1 MDESRIGELHLRV
14 RGEGDAA
21 DLRERAEWF
30 TREVLGRAVEL
41 LEARAP
47 GRLIFLRR
55 LPLRWSLAED
65 ELADGSRVEDSAR
78 ELAEA
83 IERRLP
89 AGTSLVADRGDIVA
103 FDSEITW
110 RAAHLLSHARG
121 ESAFCFASLAGEG
134 EPAAALA
141 RSGRALVEAV
151 LARLD
156 AAGVLVEVLA
166 ALSEEAV
173 ARLIAAVAGTTETP
187 PPTAARGRTT
197 IEMPAPGSPG
207 PHAASSVERAARA
220 QEPHE
225 STAARGSAAVSEAD
239 AQGVA
244 QLAALG
250 GGLPRRLGPAAHQL
264 AVLVRARAI
273 SPGVVA
279 GRAGSAVATTPAVPG
294 RSRSPEAGPSSAT
307 TARNQPSP
315 VDRPPDAL
323 QEPLLVTR
331 FGGLLYLYNLL
342 LELGLGEALWTACLP
357 EGVVFAR
364 AGAALLEDRG
374 AGDPAPA
381 LLGGTEPDGAL
392 EVGAAQH
399 EEVAQATLAAVV
411 RALPRRGLAA
421 LPELILSLVDH
432 PAGRLL
438 TAAAA
443 GSPFALLAWPATTRD
458 QLEAGVAAI
467 AAGWPDS
474 APPVRA
480 PAALAQLDPRGR
492 IRTASGPQP
501 RPILPLADDAYSA
514 ALLALTLGAPCHL
527 FAARAGLAPAAAGD
541 LVAACFA
548 IPARVRLTPEAM
560 RIILPIDRTDLRLR
574 LAGLDRN
581 PGWVPWLRRTVRFEF
596 EGNRL
601 E

>member
-1 MDESRIGELHLRV
+1 V
-14 RGEGDAA
+14 
-21 DLRERAEWF
+21 
-30 TREVLGRAVEL
+30 VV
-41 LEARAP
+41 
-47 GRLIFLRR
+47 
-55 LPLRWSLAED
+55 
-65 ELADGSRVEDSAR
+65 
-78 ELAEA
+78 
-83 IERRLP
+83 
-89 AGTSLVADRGDIVA
+89 

-141 RSGRALVEAV
+141 RGGRALVEAV

-156 AAGVLVEVLA
+156 VAGVLVEVLT
-166 ALSEEAV
+166 ALSEQAA
-173 ARLIAAVAGTTETP
+173 ARLIAAVAGDIET
-187 PPTAARGRTT
+187 PPTAAHGRTT
-197 IEMPAPGSPG
+197 IAGDIETPAPGSPG
-207 PHAASSVERAARA
+207 PHPASSVERAARA
-220 QEPHE
+220 PEPHE
-225 STAARGSAAVSEAD
+225 STATRGGGAVSEAD
-239 AQGVA
+239 AQVVA

-273 SPGVVA
+273 SRGVVA
-279 GRAGSAVATTPAVPG
+279 GRAGSAVAATPAVPG
-294 RSRSPEAGPSSAT
+294 RSRSPEAGPSSAA

-315 VDRPPDAL
+315 PPVDRPPDVL
-323 QEPLLVTR
+323 QGPLVVTR
-331 FGGLLYLYNLL
+331 FGGLLYLYNPL

-357 EGVVFAR
+357 EGVVLAR
-364 AGAALLEDRG
+364 AAATLLEDRG

-381 LLGGTEPDGAL
+381 LLGGTEPDGVL

-399 EEVAQATLAAVV
+399 EEVARTTLAAVV

-443 GSPFALLAWPATTRD
+443 GSPFAILAWPAITRD
-458 QLEAGVAAI
+458 QLEAGVAAF

-480 PAALAQLDPRGR
+480 PAALAELDPRGR
-492 IRTASGPQP
+492 IRTASGHQP
-501 RPILPLADDAYSA
+501 RPILPLADDAHSA
-514 ALLALTLGAPCHL
+514 ALLALALGAPCHL

-548 IPARVRLTPEAM
+548 IPARVRLAPEAM
-560 RIILPIDRTDLRLR
+560 RIILPIDRTNLRLR